1 MTIRNREEMLGEV
14 DMLRGNINRI
24 CVSDNVEEISDFR
37 KKFYKFILRERY
49 DKILKVAFNKVQ
61 KFSNL

>member
-24 CVSDNVEEISDFR
+24 CVSDDVEEISQMYHYALTRLEELMKYNVRRVVER
-37 KKFYKFILRERY
+37 KKNIE
-49 DKILKVAFNKVQ
+49 D
-61 KFSNL
+61 

>member
-24 CVSDNVEEISDFR
+24 CVSDDVEEISQMYHFALTRLEELMKYNVRRVVER
-37 KKFYKFILRERY
+37 KKNIE
-49 DKILKVAFNKVQ
+49 D
-61 KFSNL
+61 

>member
-24 CVSDNVEEISDFR
+24 CVSDNVEEISQMYHHALMRLEELMKYNVRRVVER
-37 KKFYKFILRERY
+37 KKNIE
-49 DKILKVAFNKVQ
+49 D
-61 KFSNL
+61 

>member
-24 CVSDNVEEISDFR
+24 CVSDNVEEISQMYRYALMRLEELMKYNVRRVVER
-37 KKFYKFILRERY
+37 KKNIE
-49 DKILKVAFNKVQ
+49 D
-61 KFSNL
+61 

>member
-24 CVSDNVEEISDFR
+24 CVSDDVEEISQMYHYALTR
-37 KKFYKFILRERY
+37 LEELKKYNLRR
-49 DKILKVAFNKVQ
+49 VV
-61 KFSNL
+61 

>member
-24 CVSDNVEEISDFR
+24 CVSDNVEEISQMYNYALMRLEELMKYNVRRVVER
-37 KKFYKFILRERY
+37 KKNIE
-49 DKILKVAFNKVQ
+49 D
-61 KFSNL
+61 

>member
-24 CVSDNVEEISDFR
+24 CVSKDVEEISRMYHFALMRLEEIMKYNVRRVVER
-37 KKFYKFILRERY
+37 KKNIE
-49 DKILKVAFNKVQ
+49 D
-61 KFSNL
+61 

>member
-24 CVSDNVEEISDFR
+24 CVSDNVEEISQMYHYALTRLEEIMKYNVRRVIER
-37 KKFYKFILRERY
+37 KKNIE
-49 DKILKVAFNKVQ
+49 D
-61 KFSNL
+61 

>member
-24 CVSDNVEEISDFR
+24 CVSDDVEEISQMYHYALTRLEEIMKYNVRRVVER
-37 KKFYKFILRERY
+37 KKNIE
-49 DKILKVAFNKVQ
+49 D
-61 KFSNL
+61 

>member
-24 CVSDNVEEISDFR
+24 CVSDNVEEISQTYHYALMRLEELMKYNVRRVVER
-37 KKFYKFILRERY
+37 KKNIE
-49 DKILKVAFNKVQ
+49 D
-61 KFSNL
+61 